1 MISEDEI
8 EDVARAIYASE
19 YNSSG
24 WDQEPH
30 TFKER
35 FLLEAR
41 LAIAALDRLR
51 TISADR
57 EPQHWSGRNCRLL
70 RDREPEPLCD

>member
-1 MISEDEI
+1 MINKDEI

-19 YNSSG
+19 FDSRG

-30 TFKER
+30 PLKER

-51 TISADR
+51 MLSATR
-57 EPQHWSGRNCRLL
+57 EPHRLVG
-70 RDREPEPLCD
+70 

>member
-1 MISEDEI
+1 MTSQDEI

-19 YNSSG
+19 FDSRG

-30 TFKER
+30 TLKER

-41 LAIAALDRLR
+41 LAIAAVDRLR
-51 TISADR
+51 TLSAAR
-57 EPQHWSGRNCRLL
+57 EPQHLVG
-70 RDREPEPLCD
+70 